1 MSDAAKITVNVDNV
15 LQNVSPYMRGTCIED
30 VNHEVYGGIYSQMI
44 FGESFQEPATPP
56 VFKHWEAVLGT
67 WDVDNGEL
75 IARSRYS
82 ERGNISVKGLDVI
95 NGELSCEMFFL
106 QGEPGQDGHAGL
118 MVKVND
124 PGIDIHSFRCYG
136 IWFNPSE
143 KTMRIGRGRGGG
155 LDPYVETPFDMP
167 TGQWVTVTVRFAWA
181 SLQVL
186 VNGELVGRQFEFN
199 EELRSGSVGFF
210 ALNQDVRVRN
220 VTLNDYQDTREIPF
234 DLAVPAEGIS
244 RMWRPIRTGSAEGSF
259 GMETDRPYHGT
270 QSQTITFTAGEG
282 EIGIENMALNRWGM
296 CFRKGKDYEG
306 LIRVRCDEP
315 TEFVVAF
322 QSADGSKTYAETTL
336 QTSGGGEFEKIEF
349 ALTPSADDKA
359 GRFAI
364 GLRKPGL
371 ITFGYVFCQ
380 PGEWGRFEGLPV
392 RKDIG
397 DVMAAQGVTVVRCGG
412 CLVNNPG
419 YLWKDMLPPRDER
432 KPYMG
437 SWYKYFTHG
446 WAMFDKAHY
455 AEKMDCIYIP
465 SISIDETPEDLADLI
480 EFLNGD
486 ETTEW
491 GRRRIEEDHPDPYN
505 WKIIEYG
512 NEQHVG
518 DLYWSR
524 FEPGARAI
532 WGKDPSIILV
542 IGDLYYGETP
552 DKPDYIEA
560 GERLSSLTI
569 RKQIM
574 ELAMEF
580 DAEVWF
586 DVHISADTPENVFG
600 LKETAQ
606 FFEVV
611 QEINPGAKMK
621 FAIFELNAN
630 NHGIRRALANALSI
644 AYFERR
650 ADLVRV
656 VVSANSLQPD
666 GQNDHGWDQG
676 LIFFNP
682 HMAWAQPPYYVH
694 QMMGDSYFP
703 NLVEATVDEP
713 HRFDLLAEQCKRD
726 VTPDVGQFGTI
737 DAHGESG
744 LFGLDVIAMRS
755 DDGDE
760 LVLRVVNVAAEPIEA
775 DIHLS
780 GFTPAEPT
788 AHVTELAGDPDD
800 VNTADNPENVV
811 PQESDWPHNF
821 ADGCVTYTFR
831 PYSFTVI
838 RLR

>member
-1 MSDAAKITVNVDNV
+1 MSDRARITVDADNV
-15 LQNVSPYMRGTCIED
+15 LQHVSPYMRGTCIED

-56 VFKHWEAVLGT
+56 VFKHWEAVLGM

-82 ERGNISVKGLDVI
+82 ERGNITVKGLDVI
-95 NGELSCEMFFL
+95 NGELSCEMFFA
-106 QGEPGQDGHAGL
+106 PGKPGHAGV

-124 PGIDIHSFRCYG
+124 PGIDIHSYRCYG

-143 KTMRIGRGRGGG
+143 KMMRIGRGRGGG
-155 LDPYVETPFDMP
+155 LDPYVETPLDVP
-167 TGQWVTVTVRFAWA
+167 TGRWVKVTVQFAWA

-186 VNGELVGRQFEFN
+186 VDGELVGRHFEFN

-210 ALNQDVRVRN
+210 VLNQDVHIRN
-220 VTLNDYQDTREIPF
+220 VKLYDYRETREFPF
-234 DLAVPAEGIS
+234 DLAAPAEGVS

-259 GMETDRPYHGT
+259 GMDSASPYHGT
-270 QSQTITFTAGEG
+270 QSQKVAFTGGEG
-282 EIGIENMALNRWGM
+282 EMGIENMGLNRWGM
-296 CFRKGKDYEG
+296 CFRKGKGYEG
-306 LIRVRCDEP
+306 LVRVRCEQP

-322 QSADGSKTYAETTL
+322 QSADGAKTYAESTL
-336 QTSGGGEFEKIEF
+336 SAAGSGEYEKLEFT
-349 ALTPSADDKA
+349 LTPRASDKK
-359 GRFAI
+359 GRFAVL
-364 GLRKPGL
+364 LRKCGS
-371 ITFGYVFCQ
+371 ITLGYVFFQ

-397 DVMAAQGVTVVRCGG
+397 DVMNAQGITVVRCGG
-412 CLVNNPG
+412 CLVNNPQ
-419 YLWKDMLPPRDER
+419 YLWKDMLGPCDER
-432 KPYMG
+432 KPYLG

-446 WAMFDKAHY
+446 WSMFDKANY

-465 SISIDETPEDLADLI
+465 SISIDETPEDLADLV

-486 ETTEW
+486 GTTKW
-491 GRRRIEEDHPDPYN
+491 GRRRIEEGHPDPYG

-518 DLYWSR
+518 DEYWAR

-532 WGKDPSIILV
+532 WDADPSIILV

-552 DKPDYIEA
+552 DRPDYIED
-560 GERLSSLTI
+560 GKRLSSLTI
-569 RKQIM
+569 RRQIM
-574 ELAMEF
+574 ELAMEY

-586 DVHISADTPENVFG
+586 DVHISSDTPENVFG

-611 QEINPGAKMK
+611 QAINPGAKMK

-630 NHGIRRALANALSI
+630 NHGQRRALANALSI
-644 AYFERR
+644 AFFERR

-682 HMAWAQPPYYVH
+682 HMAWAQPAYYVH
-694 QMMGDSYFP
+694 QMIGENFFA
-703 NLVEATVDEP
+703 NLVDAKVDKA
-713 HRFDLLAEQCKRD
+713 HCFDLLAEQRKHD
-726 VTPDVGQFGTI
+726 VTPEVGQFGTVDI
-737 DAHGESG
+737 HGESG
-744 LFGLDVIAMRS
+744 LSGLDVIAMRS
-755 DDGDE
+755 DEGDG
-760 LVLRVVNVAAEPIEA
+760 LVLRVVNVASAPAKA
-775 DIHLS
+775 DIRLK
-780 GFTPAEPT
+780 GFKPARKI
-788 AHVTELAGDPDD
+788 ARVTELFGEPDAT
-800 VNTADNPENVV
+800 NTAEDPRNVT
-811 PQESDWPHNF
+811 PKTKDWKHGF
-821 ADGCVTYTFR
+821 TDGQISCTFR

-838 RLR
+838 RLC